1 MIFNCTIPF
10 QRFILPVL
18 FVVFSYKPAFSQV
31 QNVDK
36 LVKDLSE
43 YKKEDTVKANILADI
58 AVTYF
63 YSDKEKA
70 KSYTDSLLM
79 LSSRI
84 NFHKGK
90 GKAYQYYGEYY
101 LRKSDWGQLKLNLNK
116 ADSIYRVLGDELR
129 LISVQNLY
137 ASYYMAIGEYEK
149 ALNEKIDVLRNYEKN
164 GEKDKASKTIGSIG
178 QLLAKLKRYDEAEE
192 YYLKAISL
200 KKEVHDRRGES
211 VILTNLGAMLGEQ
224 GKHNQALVY
233 LERALAIQKEF
244 NDEVIIIT
252 CKANLAS
259 IYNDQK
265 QYDKSLNAS
274 EKCYAYYVKN
284 ADTTN
289 IVITLMYQA
298 TSYRGQKK
306 FDDAIGRLKIAEA
319 LIKDRSSYSDLYI
332 SLMENF
338 STTYKEMG
346 NTEEALA
353 YHEKIR
359 NLEKKRS
366 LSAVQDKVSE
376 LKEKYET
383 EKKERENLELKRT
396 NEIAALKLQQN
407 RYLLYGLF
415 FLILVVI
422 AFSLL
427 MIKNSRMRAEKE
439 KVALRQR
446 LLRSQMNPHFIFNA
460 LSAIQHFMY
469 KREPQETG
477 KFLTAFARMIRMTL
491 ESTQEEAI
499 SLRKELDWLNNYV
512 SIQQLRFDNTIR
524 YHVEIDEKIDTDN
537 VVVPPMLIQPFIE
550 NAFEHGL
557 SKLDEGG
564 ELNVVYAQENGRLLV
579 RVEDNGIG
587 FLQGEHL
594 RQFQEHESLAIKIT
608 KERLQLIGKRK
619 QKVDFTLVSK
629 PGEGTTVLFSI
640 PLTYKV

>member
-1 MIFNCTIPF
+1 MLCHVYS
-10 QRFILPVL
+10 LSVL
-18 FVVFSYKPAFSQV
+18 FIVFSYKTVFSQV

-36 LVKDLSE
+36 LLKDLSE
-43 YKKEDTVKANILADI
+43 YKKEDTIKAGLIADI
-58 AVTYF
+58 AVNYF

-70 KSYTDSLLM
+70 KAYTDSLLL

-90 GKAYQYYGEYY
+90 GRAYQFYGEYY

-129 LISVQNLY
+129 LISVKNLY
-137 ASYYMAIGEYEK
+137 ASYYMAIGDYEK
-149 ALNEKIDVLRNYEKN
+149 ALSEKIEVLKSYEKN
-164 GEKDKASKTIGSIG
+164 GEKDKASKTIGSVG

-192 YYLKAISL
+192 YYVKAISL
-200 KKEVHDRRGES
+200 KKEVNDRRGES

-224 GKHNQALVY
+224 GKYNEAQIY
-233 LERALAIQKEF
+233 LEKALSIQKEF

-274 EKCYAYYVKN
+274 KKCYAYYVRN
-284 ADTTN
+284 ADTAN
-289 IVITLMYQA
+289 IVTTLMYQA
-298 TSYRGQKK
+298 TSYRGLKK
-306 FDDAIGRLKIAEA
+306 FDDAVGRLKIAEA

-332 SLMENF
+332 HLMENF
-338 STTYKEMG
+338 STTYKQMG
-346 NTEEALA
+346 NTEEALT

-359 NLEKKRS
+359 NLEKKQS
-366 LSAVQDKVSE
+366 LSAVHEKISE

-383 EKKERENLELKRT
+383 EKKERENLELRRT

-407 RYLLYGLF
+407 RYLLYGLL
-415 FLILVVI
+415 FLVLVVT

-439 KVALRQR
+439 KMYLKQR

-469 KREPQETG
+469 RREAKETG

-491 ESTQEEAI
+491 ESTQEETV
-499 SLRKELDWLNNYV
+499 SLQKELDWLDNYV
-512 SIQQLRFDNTIR
+512 RIQQLRFDNTIQ
-524 YHVEIDEKIDTDN
+524 YHVEIDEKIDIDN
-537 VVVPPMLIQPFIE
+537 VAVPPMLIQPFIE

-557 SKLDEGG
+557 SKLEEGG
-564 ELNVVYAQENGRLLV
+564 ELKVVYAQQDDRLLV

-594 RQFQEHESLAIKIT
+594 RHFQKHESMAIKIT
-608 KERLQLIGKRK
+608 QERLQLIGRRK
-619 QKVDFTLVSK
+619 QKVDFTIASK
-629 PGEGTTVLFSI
+629 PGEGTTVIFSI